1 MIRARLKVTGISQMR
16 SKIKQLRKGLPDE
29 VAQALY
35 QETQIE
41 ATESKKRTPVLTGN
55 LRASIHVEGP
65 ERDYRTVRA
74 SIVAGGTAAGYAIYV
89 HENLEAFHKV
99 GQAKFIESVIF
110 ESRPY
115 MAARIARRIDLNR
128 AMSA

>member
-1 MIRARLKVTGISQMR
+1 MR